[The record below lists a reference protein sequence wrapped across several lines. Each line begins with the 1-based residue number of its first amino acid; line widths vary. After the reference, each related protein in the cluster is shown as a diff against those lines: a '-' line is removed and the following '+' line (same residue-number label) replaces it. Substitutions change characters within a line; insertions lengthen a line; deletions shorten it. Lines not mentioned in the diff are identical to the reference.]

1 MALETYLRSAGAG
14 ASAGLRT
21 FTIAAATLNA
31 VGSEW
36 AGLAIFLA
44 ATELVFDKLPVT
56 PSRLSPVGLSA
67 RILSGGICGAA
78 LAARGDASRTIG
90 ALCGATTAVASAY
103 TGYTIRRY
111 FTKTLG
117 WPDVPVALA
126 EDGLA
131 ISIAREANAAR

>member
-1 MALETYLRSAGAG
+1 M
-14 ASAGLRT
+14 RT

-103 TGYTIRRY
+103 TGHSIRRY
-111 FTKTLG
+111 LTHTIG
-117 WPDVPVALA
+117 WNDFPIALV
-126 EDGLA
+126 EDA
-131 ISIAREANAAR
+131 IAVSSARAANAVD

>member
-1 MALETYLRSAGAG
+1 MTSNRVGEDTGMALETYLRSAGAG

-78 LAARGDASRTIG
+78 LAARGDA
-90 ALCGATTAVASAY
+90 VASAY